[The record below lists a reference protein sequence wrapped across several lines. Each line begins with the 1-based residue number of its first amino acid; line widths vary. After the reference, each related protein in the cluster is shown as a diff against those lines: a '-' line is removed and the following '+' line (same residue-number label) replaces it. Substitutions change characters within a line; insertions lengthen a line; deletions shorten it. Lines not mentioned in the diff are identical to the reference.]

1 MAWKG
6 LESEEL
12 VQNLRQLVIS
22 FEPHIR
28 EAGSAEQAEDSL
40 LHLEENDENF
50 HRFEKI
56 FDFVKLKA
64 KTLTA
69 AKNIFLC
76 FGEKLGLT
84 LYIRM
89 DFPMQI
95 DNKHSKDCPLYILRG
110 HRSIFPNY
118 DVLTSLKIVITL
130 TNVADPGEMPHFSV
144 SE

>member
-50 HRFEKI
+50 HRFEKNI
-56 FDFVKLKA
+56 WLF
-64 KTLTA
+64 KT
-69 AKNIFLC
+69 
-76 FGEKLGLT
+76 
-84 LYIRM
+84 
-89 DFPMQI
+89 
-95 DNKHSKDCPLYILRG
+95 
-110 HRSIFPNY
+110 
-118 DVLTSLKIVITL
+118 
-130 TNVADPGEMPHFSV
+130 
-144 SE
+144 

>member
-50 HRFEKI
+50 HRFEK
-56 FDFVKLKA
+56 
-64 KTLTA
+64 
-69 AKNIFLC
+69 NI
-76 FGEKLGLT
+76 
-84 LYIRM
+84 
-89 DFPMQI
+89 
-95 DNKHSKDCPLYILRG
+95 
-110 HRSIFPNY
+110 
-118 DVLTSLKIVITL
+118 
-130 TNVADPGEMPHFSV
+130 
-144 SE
+144 